1 MLRKLL
7 LFSLLM
13 GIFIPTSVSAWDQ
26 KPNAKVTEDI
36 SGYYV
41 IRGYMDDEYFTV
53 RSTVADETFNFYPMT
68 GTFTGSLLATGDG
81 ESLDLNNLDARY
93 VFQLTR
99 QSDGN
104 YLMRYCG
111 CPYPCYIKVDG
122 VDMATDRDVRVTSSP
137 AMASHI
143 RIAKINDSNYSS
155 YLYYLFDATY
165 TNETGMPFC
174 IGSNTNPIY
183 HVYSVEKHPTSN
195 WDNDCRV
202 DIVKLSDEQIPEAA
216 KAENLRKE
224 LDWDNGVYRMCGAS
238 SNFSYMG
245 LQASV
250 SGTTSGHISENIF
263 QQTTFDANQK
273 DNYLFD
279 LTVNEDGSCYLFNR
293 GGNGY
298 VVTEKTNAD
307 EDVWGYVTI
316 SDTKTDAAKIALS
329 YTFDDGSIEI
339 RAVNNPNHFFDGSKE
354 LCVTNGSVSKWAK
367 WQIERQFTMPAEGV
381 MGLYYSKSLTVPT
394 GITAYIVEGVTAGKV
409 RLTPITSVI
418 PANTPVILMG
428 EAGDFY
434 MPLTFSANTLTE
446 NKLHAYT
453 APVDGDVY
461 IPVGNTIKK
470 VAGSTLTEG
479 SFYLIDADF
488 GDGIL
493 SDGMEITAEEPQPI
507 AGSFAVYGNSVSTYE
522 GYQPTGYAC
531 HYDAGDL
538 GGVGG
543 TWWMQL
549 DKMTELSFLSNA
561 SWSGSTVGNV
571 DIDASQFTADGRIAA
586 IGRNGIPE
594 YIFVSGGSNDLCR
607 SAGGKKG
614 NVIDLGEYTD
624 TDINTF
630 RGAYNIL
637 LQKLTK
643 AYPKSK
649 IMCLSLFPT
658 RFAWNWVNARGWTPI
673 DCDESIKTIAAK
685 YENCYYVDMTQCG
698 IKDSISAYTE
708 DGDHPN
714 KAGMKLLAQG
724 LAKKLIEMGMIT
736 ATGKESIVWPE
747 TQDAYYRI
755 ISNASDNTSAY
766 VYPKSG
772 NSNVGDGEYNLQYY
786 KSNTY
791 NTLTDEDK
799 ANPALV
805 FRIYTRGGNDNYF
818 IKNCG
823 MPGKPYL
830 EMYTK
835 SDAWSVISF
844 TDTPTNKFS
853 AFKLLDGI
861 VYGNQAIQSVGNTNQ
876 YWRNGSAANG
886 ITTAAYNASNMD
898 FDFTL
903 ERLDDAQVAWA
914 KFCEEVNT
922 DLGMQSGTTPGYIKE
937 ENFEAFQNQLKS
949 YDLTY
954 DNNFDYVAEL
964 ASLKALKESI
974 MVDIDGIYTID
985 FTYHKTGEYVIPN
998 EAGSLGYSSSFNKD
1012 NLAFYF
1018 DFCKQ
1023 ADGNYILKNM
1033 DNTAKPYILNT
1044 STDDS
1049 WYIGCGGRSTDI
1061 KMVSTPQMENTVNY
1075 YCPGVFRIYAVG
1087 DGFSFN
1093 SGVSQV
1099 TTMGSGLPYD
1109 MVNIKPAPVKV
1120 QNIAANG
1127 WSTLYCD
1134 HNLTIPEGITA
1145 YYANSVNNDNKTV
1158 NLIKIEDG
1166 VIPANTAVVI
1176 SGSPAN
1182 YILQYTEATGTDVS
1196 ADNMLKGTLTRTTIA
1211 SGCFKLTPDN
1221 GAGFSKQAE
1230 DACRSGEAYLPQ
1242 SLFTQTSNYTFTF
1255 IPSVGVNKVSATD
1268 KADASYYD
1276 IQGRKVE
1283 KPTRGLYIK
1292 NGKKI
1297 FVR

>member
-1 MLRKLL
+1 MLKKILLFCLL
-7 LFSLLM
+7 L
-13 GIFIPTSVSAWDQ
+13 SVSLPETLWAWNQ
-26 KPNAKVTEDI
+26 QSNEKVTDDI

-41 IRGYMDDEYFTV
+41 IRGNMDDEFFTI
-53 RSTVADETFNFYPMT
+53 RSSAADEVFNFYPMT
-68 GTFTGSLLATGDG
+68 GSFSGSYLATGDG
-81 ESLDLNNLDARY
+81 KTLDYDNLDVRY
-93 VFQLTR
+93 VFQFIR

-104 YLMRYCG
+104 YLLRYCG
-111 CPYPCYIKVDG
+111 CPYPCYLKVVG
-122 VDMATDRDVRVTSSP
+122 VDMDADRDVSVTSSP

-143 RIAKINDSNYSS
+143 RICKITDPNYSN

-165 TNETGMPFC
+165 TNDTGMPFC

-183 HVYSVEKHPTSN
+183 HVYSVAKHPNSN
-195 WDNDCRV
+195 WDSDSRV
-202 DIVKLSDEQIPEAA
+202 DIVKLSDDQIPEAA
-216 KAENLRKE
+216 KAENLKKE
-224 LDWDNGVYRMCGAS
+224 LDWDNGTYRLCGAQG
-238 SNFSYMG
+238 NFDYMS
-245 LQASV
+245 LQSSV
-250 SGTTSGHISENIF
+250 SSVSSGHISENIF
-263 QQTTFDANQK
+263 MQTTFDKASK

-279 LTVNEDGSCYLFNR
+279 FAKEDDGSYTMFNH
-293 GGNGY
+293 GANGY

-307 EDVWGYVTI
+307 DDRWGYVTVN
-316 SDTKTDAAKIALS
+316 DTKTDAAKMAIGFN
-329 YTFDDGSIEI
+329 FDDGSIEI
-339 RAVNNPNHFFDGSKE
+339 RAVNNINHFFDGSKE
-354 LCVTNGSVSKWAK
+354 LCVTNGSDSKWAK
-367 WQIERQFTMPAEGV
+367 WQIERQFTMPAEGI
-381 MGLYYSKSLTVPT
+381 MGLYYSKSLTIPT
-394 GITAYIVEGVTAGKV
+394 GMTAYIVAGVTAGKV
-409 RLTPITSVI
+409 RLVPITSVV

-428 EAGDFY
+428 EAGEFY
-434 MPLTFSANTLTE
+434 MPLAFTTKTYDD

-453 APVDGDVY
+453 APVEGSVY
-461 IPVGNTIKK
+461 IPNGNSIKK
-470 VAGSTLTEG
+470 VDGSTLTEG
-479 SFYLIDADF
+479 SFYLLDADF
-488 GDGIL
+488 GDGVL

-507 AGSFAVYGNSVSTYE
+507 TGTFAVYGNSVSTYE
-522 GYQPTGYAC
+522 GYQPSGYAC

-538 GGVGG
+538 GGVNG

-549 DKMTELSFLSNA
+549 DKMTDLSFLANA
-561 SWSGSTVGNV
+561 SWSGSTVSNV
-571 DIDASQFTADGRIAA
+571 DIAASQFTADGRIAA

-607 SAGGKKG
+607 SANGKKG
-614 NVIDLGEYTD
+614 NVINLGEYTD
-624 TDINTF
+624 DDTNTF
-630 RGAYNIL
+630 RGAYNVL

-658 RFAWNWVNARGWTPI
+658 RFVWDWVNARGWTPI
-673 DCDESIKTIAAK
+673 QCDESIKNIAAK
-685 YENCYYVDMTQCG
+685 YDNCYYVDMTQCG
-698 IKDSISAYTE
+698 IKDSISAFTE

-724 LAKKLIEMGMIT
+724 LAQKLIEMGMIT
-736 ATGKESIVWPE
+736 ANGKESIVWPE

-772 NSNVGDGEYNLQYY
+772 NSNVADGVYNLQYY

-805 FRIYTRGGNDNYF
+805 YHIYTRGGNDNYF

-844 TDTPTNKFS
+844 TDAPTTKFS

-922 DLGMQSGTTPGYIKE
+922 DLGMQAGSTPGYIKQE
-937 ENFEAFQNQLKS
+937 YFEQFQAKLKA

-954 DNNFDYVAEL
+954 DSNIDYTAALAEL
-964 ASLKALKESI
+964 KETKENF
-974 MVDIDGIYTID
+974 MVEIDGVYTID
-985 FTYHKTGEYVIPN
+985 FTYHSTGEYVIPN
-998 EAGSLGYSSSFNKD
+998 ESGSLGYSTAFDKSK
-1012 NLAFYF
+1012 LAFYF
-1018 DFCKQ
+1018 DIRRQ

-1033 DNTAKPYILNT
+1033 DNTENPYILNT
-1044 STDDS
+1044 SSDES
-1049 WYIGCGGRSTDI
+1049 WYIGCGGRSTNI
-1061 KMVSTPQMENTVNY
+1061 KMVSSPQMENTINY

-1099 TTMGSGLPYD
+1099 TTMASGLPYD
-1109 MVNIKPAPVKV
+1109 IVNIKPAPVKV
-1120 QNIAANG
+1120 QTIASTG
-1127 WSTLYCD
+1127 WATLYND
-1134 HNLTIPEGITA
+1134 HNLVIPEGITA
-1145 YYANSVNNDNKTV
+1145 YYANSVNNENKTI
-1158 NLIKIEDG
+1158 NLIKITDG
-1166 VIPANTAVVI
+1166 VIPANTAVVL
-1176 SGSPAN
+1176 SGNAAN
-1182 YILQYTEATGTDVS
+1182 YILDYTDATGTDVS
-1196 ADNMLKGTLTRTTIA
+1196 ADNLLQGSLAKQIVDA
-1211 SGCFKLTPDN
+1211 GCFKLTPTD
-1221 GAGFSKQAE
+1221 GAGFSRQA
-1230 DACRSGEAYLPQ
+1230 DDVCPAGEAYLPL
-1242 SLFTQTSNYTFTF
+1242 SLFTQTGDYTFTF
-1255 IPSVGVNKVSATD
+1255 LPAVGVNKVSVTD
-1268 KADASYYD
+1268 KTDAVYYD

-1292 NGKKI
+1292 NGQKI